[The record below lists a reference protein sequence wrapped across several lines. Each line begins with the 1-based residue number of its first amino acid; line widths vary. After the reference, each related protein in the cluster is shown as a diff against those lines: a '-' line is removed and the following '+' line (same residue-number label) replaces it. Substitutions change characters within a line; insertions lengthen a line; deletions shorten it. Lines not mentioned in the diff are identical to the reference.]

1 MKEQKRNITTSIKKK
16 LHAQKDKQQLPC
28 RRSAKLLVHTAAT
41 HILIKCNAKSLKNCE
56 LCIAYT
62 LTINGSYDRIYMI
75 YTESIAGHLAS
86 TIYTYLYCQHLRCRS
101 TVGGSPSCAHYK
113 CTPNIF
119 VILVDLIGCYIVV
132 CMTGPVYVHPFPL
145 WRPPLSLA
153 YYWQFWMQTPKCY
166 MCEEK
171 WQHKQ
176 MNNTQKEKY
185 EYGIM

>member
-1 MKEQKRNITTSIKKK
+1 MPAEACVLRVQDMKEQKRNITTSIK
-16 LHAQKDKQQLPC
+16 LHAQKDKQQMPC

-62 LTINGSYDRIYMI
+62 LTIKGSYDRIYMI

-86 TIYTYLYCQHLRCRS
+86 TIYTYLYCKHLRCRS
-101 TVGGSPSCAHYK
+101 TVGGSPTCAHYK

-132 CMTGPVYVHPFPL
+132 CMTGPVYVQ
-145 WRPPLSLA
+145 PLSLVA
-153 YYWQFWMQTPKCY
+153 TTSFTCILLTILNADTEMLYVRRKMATQTN
-166 MCEEK
+166 E
-171 WQHKQ
+171 
-176 MNNTQKEKY
+176 
-185 EYGIM
+185 